1 MSASKESTGTL
12 GSLAN
17 IPKLESTAG
26 WINWSREMK
35 DHLTMS
41 GYGDLFKRNKDKP
54 TGTSAATVEKID
66 NWLSKQE
73 RACGAVLNRLGYN
86 AREQVKDEE
95 TVTEMFSELEK
106 RFKPKGSAVFQELDR
121 RYNSLTL
128 DQCSGVMNFAE
139 RLREAQS
146 ELLQLDETCKIGTPQ
161 FINKF
166 LTGLGP
172 EYEVF
177 LTAFYQNHN
186 LLPERGSNGEVT
198 KPAVTF
204 EIALAAAEQEEMNIQ
219 QREKTKTQQTALLAG
234 TRGLRKDRVTQTCDH
249 FNKPGHN
256 KAGCFGLHPDLLE
269 EFRRK
274 RALRSERRETKLERR
289 KENSSSLQPDEDHT
303 AAIAF
308 LNTAF
313 LSLQPQFG
321 LAASEPSKLLER
333 IHVLDSGASSH
344 TFCHRRNFTS
354 LEKFT
359 GSAINGI
366 AGSVIMPE
374 GQGTYTLKTIWN
386 NTKGRTAFHKA
397 LYVPGAHCNLI
408 SVSVLEEDGAT
419 ILFRKGRAVV
429 TNHGK
434 VILSATR
441 KFGLYV
447 IDEDDEQLHT
457 AMAAYSV
464 SDPKLQI
471 WHDRLGHL
479 GEQNLH

>member
-12 GSLAN
+12 GNLAS
-17 IPKLESTAG
+17 IPKLESTAE
-26 WINWSREMK
+26 WINWDREMK
-35 DHLTMS
+35 DHLTVS
-41 GYGDLFKRNKDKP
+41 GYGDLFKRNKEKP
-54 TGTSAATVEKID
+54 TGAGAETIEKID

-86 AREQVKDEE
+86 AREQVKNKE
-95 TVTEMFSELEK
+95 TVTEMFK
-106 RFKPKGSAVFQELDR
+106 LDR

-146 ELLQLDETCKIGTPQ
+146 ELLQLDETCKIGRPQ

-186 LLPERGSNGEVT
+186 LLPERGPNGEVT

-204 EIALAAAEQEEMNIQ
+204 EIALSAAEQEEMNLQ
-219 QREKTKTQQTALLAG
+219 QREKDKIQQTALLA
-234 TRGLRKDRVTQTCDH
+234 RAHSNRKDRTIQTCDH
-249 FNKPGHN
+249 CNKPGHT

-269 EFRRK
+269 EFRKK
-274 RALRSERRETKLERR
+274 RTFRNERRETKLGKR
-289 KENSSSLQPDEDHT
+289 KENSSPPQLDENYT
-303 AAIAF
+303 AAVSF

-313 LSLQPQFG
+313 ISFQPQFG

-344 TFCHRRNFTS
+344 TFCHRQNFTS
-354 LEKFT
+354 FEKFT
-359 GSAINGI
+359 GPAINGI
-366 AGSVIMPE
+366 AGSAIMPE
-374 GQGTYTLKTIWN
+374 GQGTYTLQTIRN
-386 NTKGRTAFHKA
+386 NAKGMATFHKA

-419 ILFRKGRAVV
+419 ILIRNGRAVV
-429 TNHGK
+429 TTHGK

-447 IDEDDEQLHT
+447 T
-457 AMAAYSV
+457 TS
-464 SDPKLQI
+464 PK
-471 WHDRLGHL
+471 
-479 GEQNLH
+479 

>member
-12 GSLAN
+12 GNLAN

-86 AREQVKDEE
+86 AREQVKDKE
-95 TVTEMFSELEK
+95 TVTEIFSELEK

-204 EIALAAAEQEEMNIQ
+204 EIALTAAEQEEMNIQ

-249 FNKPGHN
+249 CNKPGHN

-366 AGSVIMPE
+366 AGSAIMPE

>member
-12 GSLAN
+12 GNLAS
-17 IPKLESTAG
+17 IPKLESTAE
-26 WINWSREMK
+26 WINWDREMK
-35 DHLTMS
+35 DHLTVS
-41 GYGDLFKRNKDKP
+41 GYGDLFKRNKEKP
-54 TGTSAATVEKID
+54 TGAGAETIEKID

-86 AREQVKDEE
+86 AREQVKNKE

-121 RYNSLTL
+121 RYNTLTL

-146 ELLQLDETCKIGTPQ
+146 ELLQLDETCKIGRPQ

-186 LLPERGSNGEVT
+186 LLPERGPNGEVT

-204 EIALAAAEQEEMNIQ
+204 EIALSAAEQEEMNLQ
-219 QREKTKTQQTALLAG
+219 QREKDKIQQTALLA
-234 TRGLRKDRVTQTCDH
+234 RAHSNRKDRTIQTCDH
-249 FNKPGHN
+249 CNKPGHT

-269 EFRRK
+269 EFRKK
-274 RALRSERRETKLERR
+274 RTFRNERRETKLGKR
-289 KENSSSLQPDEDHT
+289 KENSSPPQLDENYT
-303 AAIAF
+303 AAVSF

-313 LSLQPQFG
+313 ISFQPQFG

-344 TFCHRRNFTS
+344 TFCHRQNFTS

-359 GSAINGI
+359 GPAINGI
-366 AGSVIMPE
+366 AGSAIMPE
-374 GQGTYTLKTIWN
+374 GQGTYTLQTIRN
-386 NTKGRTAFHKA
+386 NAKGMATFHKA
-397 LYVPGAHCNLI
+397 LY
-408 SVSVLEEDGAT
+408 SS
-419 ILFRKGRAVV
+419 RKM
-429 TNHGK
+429 
-434 VILSATR
+434 
-441 KFGLYV
+441 
-447 IDEDDEQLHT
+447 EQQ
-457 AMAAYSV
+457 S
-464 SDPKLQI
+464 
-471 WHDRLGHL
+471 
-479 GEQNLH
+479 

>member
-12 GSLAN
+12 GNLAN

-73 RACGAVLNRLGYN
+73 RACGAVLNRLGYS
-86 AREQVKDEE
+86 AREQVKDKE

-186 LLPERGSNGEVT
+186 LLPERGSSGE
-198 KPAVTF
+198 
-204 EIALAAAEQEEMNIQ
+204 
-219 QREKTKTQQTALLAG
+219 TKTQQTALLAG

-249 FNKPGHN
+249 CNKPGHN

-366 AGSVIMPE
+366 AGSAIMPE

-386 NTKGRTAFHKA
+386 NIKGRTAFHKA

>member
-1 MSASKESTGTL
+1 
-12 GSLAN
+12 
-17 IPKLESTAG
+17 
-26 WINWSREMK
+26 
-35 DHLTMS
+35 
-41 GYGDLFKRNKDKP
+41 
-54 TGTSAATVEKID
+54 
-66 NWLSKQE
+66 
-73 RACGAVLNRLGYN
+73 
-86 AREQVKDEE
+86 
-95 TVTEMFSELEK
+95 
-106 RFKPKGSAVFQELDR
+106 
-121 RYNSLTL
+121 
-128 DQCSGVMNFAE
+128 
-139 RLREAQS
+139 
-146 ELLQLDETCKIGTPQ
+146 
-161 FINKF
+161 
-166 LTGLGP
+166 
-172 EYEVF
+172 VF

-186 LLPERGSNGEVT
+186 LLPERGSNGQVT
-198 KPAVTF
+198 TPAVTF

-219 QREKTKTQQTALLAG
+219 QREKAKTQTALLAR
-234 TRGLRKDRVTQTCDH
+234 TRGPGKDRVTQTCDH
-249 FNKPGHN
+249 CNKPGHT
-256 KAGCFGLHPDLLE
+256 KAGCFVLHPDLLE

-274 RALRSERRETKLERR
+274 RALRSGRRETKLEKR
-289 KENSSSLQPDEDHT
+289 KENTSSLQPDEDHT

-313 LSLQPQFG
+313 LSFQPQFG

-344 TFCHRRNFTS
+344 TFCHRQNFTS

-366 AGSVIMPE
+366 AGSAIMPE
-374 GQGTYTLKTIWN
+374 GQGTYTLKTIRN
-386 NTKGRTAFHKA
+386 NAKGMTTFHKA

-408 SVSVLEEDGAT
+408 SVSALEEDGAT
-419 ILFRKGRAVV
+419 ILFRKGRAVI
-429 TNHGK
+429 TKHGK

>member
-12 GSLAN
+12 GNLAN

-86 AREQVKDEE
+86 AREQVKDKE
-95 TVTEMFSELEK
+95 TVSEMFGELEK

-121 RYNSLTL
+121 RYNSLAL

-186 LLPERGSNGEVT
+186 LLPERGPNGEIT

-204 EIALAAAEQEEMNIQ
+204 EVALAAAEQEEMNIQ
-219 QREKTKTQQTALLAG
+219 QRERAKTQTALLARM
-234 TRGLRKDRVTQTCDH
+234 RGPGKDRVAQTCGH
-249 FNKPGHN
+249 CNKPGHT

-274 RALRSERRETKLERR
+274 
-289 KENSSSLQPDEDHT
+289 
-303 AAIAF
+303 
-308 LNTAF
+308 
-313 LSLQPQFG
+313 
-321 LAASEPSKLLER
+321 
-333 IHVLDSGASSH
+333 
-344 TFCHRRNFTS
+344 
-354 LEKFT
+354 
-359 GSAINGI
+359 
-366 AGSVIMPE
+366 
-374 GQGTYTLKTIWN
+374 
-386 NTKGRTAFHKA
+386 
-397 LYVPGAHCNLI
+397 
-408 SVSVLEEDGAT
+408 
-419 ILFRKGRAVV
+419 
-429 TNHGK
+429 
-434 VILSATR
+434 
-441 KFGLYV
+441 
-447 IDEDDEQLHT
+447 
-457 AMAAYSV
+457 
-464 SDPKLQI
+464 
-471 WHDRLGHL
+471 
-479 GEQNLH
+479 

>member
-1 MSASKESTGTL
+1 
-12 GSLAN
+12 
-17 IPKLESTAG
+17 
-26 WINWSREMK
+26 
-35 DHLTMS
+35 
-41 GYGDLFKRNKDKP
+41 
-54 TGTSAATVEKID
+54 
-66 NWLSKQE
+66 
-73 RACGAVLNRLGYN
+73 
-86 AREQVKDEE
+86 
-95 TVTEMFSELEK
+95 
-106 RFKPKGSAVFQELDR
+106 
-121 RYNSLTL
+121 
-128 DQCSGVMNFAE
+128 
-139 RLREAQS
+139 
-146 ELLQLDETCKIGTPQ
+146 
-161 FINKF
+161 
-166 LTGLGP
+166 
-172 EYEVF
+172 
-177 LTAFYQNHN
+177 
-186 LLPERGSNGEVT
+186 
-198 KPAVTF
+198 
-204 EIALAAAEQEEMNIQ
+204 
-219 QREKTKTQQTALLAG
+219 
-234 TRGLRKDRVTQTCDH
+234 VTQTCDH
-249 FNKPGHN
+249 CNKPGHT

-274 RALRSERRETKLERR
+274 RVLRSERRETKLEKR
-289 KENSSSLQPDEDHT
+289 KENFSSLPPDEDHT

-313 LSLQPQFG
+313 LFFQPQFG
-321 LAASEPSKLLER
+321 MAASEPSKLLER

-366 AGSVIMPE
+366 AGSTIMPD
-374 GQGTYTLKTIWN
+374 GQGTYNLKTRRN
-386 NTKGRTAFHKA
+386 NTKGTTTFHKA

-419 ILFRKGRAVV
+419 IIFRKGRAVV